1 MCIFAYNSE
10 FAIVKVLSITQAPAI
25 CGTTFTHRQQYIY
38 GIKIHIQLYIN
49 SFKNIMI
56 N

>member
-25 CGTTFTHRQQYIY
+25 CGTTFTHREQYNMELRYTYNYIL
-38 GIKIHIQLYIN
+38 ILLKIL
-49 SFKNIMI
+49 
-56 N
+56 